1 MTFLQTLTGSQRSVW
16 RLLLV
21 LCFATMPGLLMAQL
35 HQGAITGSV
44 TDPQGAAVAHATV
57 QLTNIVPDV
66 RVSTRAVSRPTLAPV
81 TATAESRPN
90 AWPPAFH

>member
-66 RVSTRAVSRPTLAPV
+66 RVSTRAVSRPTLARYSSGRKLPERI
-81 TATAESRPN
+81 AS
-90 AWPPAFH
+90 PAFH